1 MFSLENE
8 FKTAFIRLDMGFKET
23 LLDLYD
29 VANSKDWKPWE
40 LQSRLRE
47 ICKNV
52 IAVGDD
58 LSFTVKLDKDLRF
71 ADLNNFGGRKC
82 KIHPFKTAWR
92 FSRGFVA
99 FEGKFLRVSREV
111 DKNLLEEIL
120 NAILP
125 ED

>member
-1 MFSLENE
+1 LENE
-8 FKTAFIRLDMGFKET
+8 FKTAFIRLDMGLKET

-29 VANSKDWKPWE
+29 IANSKDWKPWE

-47 ICKNV
+47 SCGNV

-58 LSFTVKLDKDLRF
+58 LSFTVKLDKSLRESDLRS
-71 ADLNNFGGRKC
+71 FGGRKC

-99 FEGKFLRVSREV
+99 FEGKFLRISRNI
-111 DKNLLEEIL
+111 DKKLLSEIL
-120 NAILP
+120 DAILP